1 VRVRV
6 DVVLVVR
13 RPAGSTARVGRLLA
27 GARKQESPGTGR
39 PRPCLGDERLSSS
52 LLEKLLFHSVQ
63 PMAMALV
70 RVIYIT
76 IAVEAKNK
84 RSYLQRRG

>member
-1 VRVRV
+1 
-6 DVVLVVR
+6 
-13 RPAGSTARVGRLLA
+13 
-27 GARKQESPGTGR
+27 
-39 PRPCLGDERLSSS
+39 
-52 LLEKLLFHSVQ
+52 
-63 PMAMALV
+63 MAMALV